1 MKLTKCK
8 NCGNLII
15 YSNSNIKL
23 KGFYNTKYL
32 LCLYCNKVIAPSI
45 FDNLKYNIYKLFN

>member
-8 NCGNLII
+8 NCENLVI
-15 YSNSNIKL
+15 YNNSNIKL

-32 LCLYCNKVIAPSI
+32 LCPYCNKVISPSI
-45 FDNLKYNIYKLFN
+45 FDSLKYNIYKLFN